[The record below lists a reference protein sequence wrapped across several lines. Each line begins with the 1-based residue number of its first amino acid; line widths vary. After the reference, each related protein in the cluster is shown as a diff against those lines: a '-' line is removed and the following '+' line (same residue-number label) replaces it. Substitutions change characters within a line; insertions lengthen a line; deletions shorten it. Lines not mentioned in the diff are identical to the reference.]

1 MKRNE
6 FRLLEPEARMSIAA
20 AVQPL
25 AGTYTAD
32 PVHSSFAFAVRY
44 MGVSTFRGTLG
55 DVEATLD
62 AGPDGAALEGA
73 AAVES
78 ISIRSPQQFREHVLS
93 EELFDVASHPRVT
106 FRSTRVELADDGR
119 AVVEGEL
126 TIKGTTLPVRAEG
139 GWTPEA
145 ELFGHRKAGLTLTA
159 TIDRTAYG
167 LNWNADLPTG
177 GKALADEVEL
187 TVELTLLPADGA
199 EA

>member
-1 MKRNE
+1 
-6 FRLLEPEARMSIAA
+6 MSTT

-55 DVEATLD
+55 DVRATLEV
-62 AGPDGAALEGA
+62 GPDGATLEGA
-73 AAVES
+73 AQIES
-78 ISIRSPQQFREHVLS
+78 ISIRTPQQFREHVLS
-93 EELFDVASHPRVT
+93 ADLFDVANHPQVT

-119 AVVEGEL
+119 AVVDGEL
-126 TIKGTTLPVRAEG
+126 TIKGTTLPVHAEG

-145 ELFGHRKAGLTLTA
+145 ELFGSRKGGLTLET

-167 LNWNADLPTG
+167 LSWNADLPTG
-177 GKALADEVEL
+177 GKALADDVAL
-187 TVELTLLPADGA
+187 TVELTLLPAGPA
-199 EA
+199 EG

>member
-1 MKRNE
+1 MTSVYD
-6 FRLLEPEARMSIAA
+6 LGGQMPAT

-55 DVEATLD
+55 DVD
-62 AGPDGAALEGA
+62 AALTVAADGAVLEGSA
-73 AAVES
+73 EVES
-78 ISIRSPQQFREHVLS
+78 ISIRTPEQFRQHVLS
-93 EELFDVASHPRVT
+93 ADFFDVANHPRVR

-119 AVVEGEL
+119 AVVDGEL

-139 GWTPEA
+139 SWVPEA
-145 ELFGHRKAGLTLTA
+145 ELCGSRKGGLTLEA

-167 LNWNADLPTG
+167 LDWNADLPSG
-177 GKALADEVEL
+177 GKALADEVTL
-187 TVELTLLPADGA
+187 TVELTLLPAAQLEED
-199 EA
+199 